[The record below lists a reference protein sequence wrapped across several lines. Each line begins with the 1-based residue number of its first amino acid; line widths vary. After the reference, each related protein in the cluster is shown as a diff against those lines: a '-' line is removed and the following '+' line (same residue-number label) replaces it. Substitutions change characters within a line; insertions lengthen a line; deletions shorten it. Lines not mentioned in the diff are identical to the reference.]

1 MKGTFRQRPEQP
13 HITLRRQL
21 LDGSSSLSNPAP
33 PRKASAADVEGVGAL
48 AQEQLTEHGV
58 VAISLDRPMTNREYL
73 AFGALLG
80 TAQLE
85 HSPAVQPFVEEGV
98 ILNLVT
104 CEPATSNP
112 DLQPFAANW
121 LALHSESS
129 SLPIAAQPRFVSLM
143 CLAADG
149 DSAAE
154 TVLVPMRQVFDALT
168 DEDASCLPIPAMTA
182 ATRRPRCCGTTAA
195 ARFSPFGTSRTRIWS
210 GSVSAARP
218 SQLRW
223 TRH

>member
-168 DEDASCLPIPAMTA
+168 DEDRKLLANTRYDGRDEAPPAA
-182 ATRRPRCCGTTAA
+182 AVRPRPPGFLHSGLPG
-195 ARFSPFGTSRTRIWS
+195 REFGV
-210 GSVSAARP
+210 GVS
-218 SQLRW
+218 LR
-223 TRH
+223 RGRAS